1 MGGNLFPPI
10 FVCSKITAHHP
21 SSETTRMKNT
31 KVLLVVATIIAMTL
45 CQFVIRAQ
53 VTAPAVVEIQ
63 GQVRFAEGGA
73 PAANVVVRLE
83 SYDGGGSISEA
94 FTDRL
99 GKFRFTGLPPA
110 QYSVRVRQEG
120 YRDAQQSVDM
130 TTISRGL
137 VMIQLLRDNSSSST
151 TTTASGSI
159 DANVPAAAQKEFDKG
174 VAALGEGGKEKTE
187 FAVRCFEKAVSIY
200 PQFVEARL
208 KLGTAHMDLA
218 QWEKAEKSLLAT
230 IEVDAKAFNAYFAL
244 GEVYLRQN
252 KVVDAEKVLVQ
263 GLAIQDASY
272 LGHLNLARVYWEK
285 AREIK
290 DLAQAKP
297 ALEKSYEEVKR
308 ALTLNPNLAGAHLLK
323 GNLLLRVSRIS
334 DAVVEFTEYLRLEP
348 NGPFAAETRALVE
361 KISHKKAQKSQK

>member
-1 MGGNLFPPI
+1 M
-10 FVCSKITAHHP
+10 
-21 SSETTRMKNT
+21 TTT
-31 KVLLVVATIIAMTL
+31 KLLLLLASIVAIAL

-53 VTAPAVVEIQ
+53 VLTTPAMVEIQ
-63 GQVRFAEGGA
+63 GQVRFAQGGA

-110 QYSVRVRQEG
+110 QYSVRVRQSG

-130 TTISRGL
+130 TTTSRGL
-137 VMIQLLRDNSSSST
+137 VMLQLLRDSPSSST
-151 TTTASGSI
+151 SSTISGSI

-174 VAALGEGGKEKTE
+174 VAALAEGGKDKTV

-208 KLGTAHMDLA
+208 KLGTANMDLA
-218 QWEKAEKSLLAT
+218 QWDKAEKALLAT
-230 IEVDAKAFNAYFAL
+230 IEVDGRAFNAFFAL

-252 KVVDAEKVLVQ
+252 KFAEAEKVLVQ

-297 ALEKSYEEVKR
+297 ALEKCYEEVKK
-308 ALTLNPNLAGAHLLK
+308 ALTLNPDLATAHLLK
-323 GNLLLRVSRIS
+323 GNLLLRVSRTT
-334 DAVVEFTEYLRLEP
+334 DALSEFSEYLRLEP

-361 KISHKKAQKSQK
+361 KINHQK

>member
-1 MGGNLFPPI
+1 M
-10 FVCSKITAHHP
+10 K
-21 SSETTRMKNT
+21 TTPNT
-31 KVLLVVATIIAMTL
+31 KLLVSATIVAMTL
-45 CQFVIRAQ
+45 CQFGIRAQ
-53 VTAPAVVEIQ
+53 VNTPAVVEIQ

-83 SYDGGGSISEA
+83 SYDGGGSITEA

-110 QYSVRVRQEG
+110 QYSVRVHQSG
-120 YRDAQQSVDM
+120 YRDAQQNVDM

-137 VMIQLLRDNSSSST
+137 VMLQLLRDNSSSST
-151 TTTASGSI
+151 TSTVSGSI
-159 DANVPAAAQKEFDKG
+159 DAKVPAAAQKEFDKG

-187 FAVRCFEKAVSIY
+187 FAARCFEKAVSIY

-218 QWEKAEKSLLAT
+218 QWEKAEKALSAT

-252 KVVDAEKVLVQ
+252 KIVEAEKVLVQ

-285 AREIK
+285 ARAIK

-308 ALTLNPNLAGAHLLK
+308 ALTLNPELATAHLLK
-323 GNLLLRVSRIS
+323 GNLLLRVSRTN

-348 NGPFAAETRALVE
+348 NGPFAAETRTLLD
-361 KISHKKAQKSQK
+361 KIRHKEAQKD

>member
-1 MGGNLFPPI
+1 MI
-10 FVCSKITAHHP
+10 
-21 SSETTRMKNT
+21 RMRL
-31 KVLLVVATIIAMTL
+31 LLVFASIIAITVCRL
-45 CQFVIRAQ
+45 VILAQ
-53 VTAPAVVEIQ
+53 VQSSPTTSTVEIH
-63 GQVRFAEGGA
+63 GQVRFVEGGS

-110 QYSVRVRQEG
+110 QYSVRVRQSG
-120 YRDAQQSVDM
+120 YRDAQQNIDM
-130 TTISRGL
+130 TITTSGL
-137 VMIQLLRDNSSSST
+137 VMLQLMPDSST
-151 TTTASGSI
+151 PKTSSIAGSI

-174 VAALGEGGKEKTE
+174 VAALAEGNKVKTE

-218 QWEKAEKSLLAT
+218 EWEKAEKALLAT
-230 IEVDAKAFNAYFAL
+230 IDVDAKAFNAYFAL

-252 KVVDAEKVLVQ
+252 KVVDAEKVLLQ

-290 DLAQAKP
+290 DLTQAKP

-323 GNLLLRVSRIS
+323 GNLLLRVSRTD

-361 KISHKKAQKSQK
+361 KISHNKAQKSQK